1 MTFSLLVL
9 LIKATVILVAALG
22 ITIAMQRT
30 SATARHLVWL
40 VTLGGLLLVP
50 LLTAW
55 SPLRL
60 PVLPNTGYD
69 FNVSV
74 ADAPSVPQVS
84 SNTNKG
90 EGDVTIIS
98 RRGAVITASS
108 TGSSISTRPGTYAP
122 ATTRSLLPISRFG
135 LSGISLIV
143 AIWATVVLAILLSL
157 AWAGMSVRRIV
168 RNARPLDSPDWMTP
182 LFEIADRIGLDDAP
196 RLLQSTEAKMP
207 FACGITKP
215 TIVLPAESESW
226 TLDRRR
232 AVLLHELAHVRRHD
246 LLGHTVGRLACA
258 VYWFHPLVWTAA
270 KRLRSESE
278 RACDDLALAC
288 GTRATD
294 YAEHLLDIVTSVRGD
309 STPLVALAMARRK
322 EFEGRMLAIL
332 DPDLRHSTPSHKQS
346 AALIAALALISL
358 TVGAVAPV
366 ARSAEAAVV
375 AVAPQAPKTAE
386 VTVPIVASP
395 VLNDAPLRV
404 QAPAYPNSGVPG
416 VMSQHTSYA
425 TSTQT
430 STSVSQSVA
439 QSMSVS
445 TAWPDPR
452 AEMSIEESATALANA
467 GVRVGIGAAAT
478 ALASLGIDTKGLKGD
493 KGSKGSKGDKGLD
506 DRAMLLAKVLKSDTS
521 ASLRRIAAWG
531 LQEYAETPV
540 ASEALVGAVR
550 HDADWHVRE
559 MAAWALAEGS
569 HQSIASD
576 ALVAALKNDKDE
588 HVRATA
594 AWALGEYDDHTAV
607 DALAAALSEPSVE
620 LRQRAAWAIGNIS
633 PKQAPNAL
641 VAALRDKDAR
651 TRMLVSWALYNIED
665 ASAAPAIE
673 SALKVEKDSDVQLA
687 MIRSLAVLGE
697 QSVDALKGLLESSDP
712 RVKNMAVRALA
723 GGHAA
728 GPWPWPWPIPR
739 PFP

>member
-22 ITIAMQRT
+22 ITIAMQRA

-50 LLTAW
+50 ALTTW
-55 SPLRL
+55 SPLRIA
-60 PVLPNTGYD
+60 VLPASVN
-69 FNVSV
+69 FNMSV
-74 ADAPSVPQVS
+74 ADSRFGQGAP
-84 SNTNKG
+84 
-90 EGDVTIIS
+90 S
-98 RRGAVITASS
+98 RRGSTQGDLTLIAPDGATISASS
-108 TGSSISTRPGTYAP
+108 AAAPSIDKGAPIQTSAPTIPGV
-122 ATTRSLLPISRFG
+122 R
-135 LSGISLIV
+135 LSGLSLIV
-143 AIWATVVLAILLSL
+143 AIWGAVVLAILISL

-215 TIVLPAESESW
+215 TIVLPVASESW

-232 AVLLHELAHVRRHD
+232 AVLLHELAHIRRHD
-246 LLGHTVGRLACA
+246 LLGHTLGRIACA

-332 DPDLRHSTPSHKQS
+332 DPHLRHSTPSRRQS

-366 ARSAEAAVV
+366 ARSADAAVV
-375 AVAPQAPKTAE
+375 AAVPHGQKGAVATPPSETA
-386 VTVPIVASP
+386 P
-395 VLNDAPLRV
+395 VLNDAPLHV
-404 QAPAYPNSGVPG
+404 QTPAYPNSGAPG
-416 VMSQHTSYA
+416 VVSRQTSYVE
-425 TSTQT
+425 SMKT
-430 STSVSQSVA
+430 STSVSQSA
-439 QSMSVS
+439 SQSMSQSVSVS
-445 TAWPDPR
+445 TASRNSRPEINLD
-452 AEMSIEESATALANA
+452 ASVTALANA
-467 GVRVGIGAAAT
+467 GARVGISAAAS
-478 ALASLGIDTKGLKGD
+478 ALASLGIDAKGL
-493 KGSKGSKGDKGLD
+493 KGSKGDKGDKGDKSAD
-506 DRAMLLAKVLKSDTS
+506 DRPILLARVLKSDTS

-531 LQEYAETPV
+531 LQEYAESQV
-540 ASEALVGAVR
+540 ANEALVSAVR
-550 HDADWHVRE
+550 RDADWRVRE

-569 HQSIASD
+569 HQTTATD
-576 ALVAALKNDKDE
+576 ALVAALKSDADE

-594 AWALGEYDDHTAV
+594 AWALGEHDDRSAV
-607 DALAAALSEPSVE
+607 DALAAALSDPSVE
-620 LRQRAAWAIGNIS
+620 LRRRAAWAIGNIS
-633 PKQAPNAL
+633 PKQAPKAL
-641 VAALRDKDAR
+641 IAALKDKDAGMR
-651 TRMLVSWALYNIED
+651 KVAAWALYNIED

-673 SALKVEKDSDVQLA
+673 SALKVEQDSEVQLA
-687 MIRSLAVLGE
+687 LIRSLAVLGE
-697 QSVDALKGLLESSDP
+697 KSVDALRSLLESSDP
-712 RVKNMAVRALA
+712 RVKSMAVRALA
-723 GGHAA
+723 GGRAT
-728 GPWPWPWPIPR
+728 GPWPWPWPNPR